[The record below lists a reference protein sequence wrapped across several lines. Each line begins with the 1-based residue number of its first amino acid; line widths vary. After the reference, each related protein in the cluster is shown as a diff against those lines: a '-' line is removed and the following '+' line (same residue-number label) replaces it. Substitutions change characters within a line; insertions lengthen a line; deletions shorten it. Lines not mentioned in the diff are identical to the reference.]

1 MDAFTI
7 APALPTEV
15 SADDVETTFAD
26 YERVGTGGSHSG
38 CVIA

>member
-7 APALPTEV
+7 APALPIV
-15 SADDVETTFAD
+15 ADEPVEMIPVDNDD
-26 YERVGTGGSHSG
+26 YGTGGSHSG